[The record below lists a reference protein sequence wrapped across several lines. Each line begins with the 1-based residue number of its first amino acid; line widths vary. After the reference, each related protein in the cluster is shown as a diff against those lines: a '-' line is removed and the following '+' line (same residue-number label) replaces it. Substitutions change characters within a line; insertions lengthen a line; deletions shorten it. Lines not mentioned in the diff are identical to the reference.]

1 MKKMIF
7 LNKYIEFNRLH
18 ITNRSAEKN
27 FNIIKFNIFFTFIG
41 IIFYFFWKHFGNFPM
56 SIVSLLFGIFSF
68 ILNILH
74 FNNILIYQSKNI
86 INIIGSFSIIVLVSS
101 SFHQYPLL
109 SNWFLV
115 CIIISAVF
123 YTLKKS
129 ILISILYLFF
139 YFFSILANHYFLK
152 TNFLKITNL
161 KYNFYVDIIA
171 TLIPFMIIYYVI
183 AYYIRIIN
191 KEREKL
197 LETQKYKEIFYAHI
211 SHEIRTP
218 MNAIIGVSNVL
229 KKTNLD
235 TEQIK
240 YVKTV
245 ETAAN
250 NLLVLLNDL
259 LEISKIQ
266 AGKSI
271 IDKKPFILTDTVQ
284 FVYQINKELALDK
297 NLIFKLNID
306 NEIIDQC
313 IGDQVRLTQILLNL
327 ISNAIKYTN
336 VGSISLN
343 VKLVSKINDL
353 QMISFSIKDTGIGIP
368 KNFIKYIFDEFTQ
381 AENCNTINSKH
392 NINKGSGL
400 GMGLSKMFVD
410 LMGGEFY
417 IESEENKGTEVRF
430 ILSFDLNK
438 EDLQLSKTEE
448 PKVPILDLQNI
459 KILIAEDN
467 ITNILVAKTILE
479 YHGAKIYEAQDGA
492 EAIEILK
499 NNNQIQIVLMD
510 LGMPKLGGI
519 EASKIIRNTMNN
531 FIPIIALT
539 ANSLPE
545 EHQRCIEAGMNDFVL
560 KPFNEKLLIELI
572 LKYLKK

>member
-1 MKKMIF
+1 MHF
-7 LNKYIEFNRLH
+7 LDNYLEFIKIH
-18 ITNRSAEKN
+18 ITSKSAEKN
-27 FNIIKFNIFFTFIG
+27 FNIIKFNIFFTLIG
-41 IIFYFFWKHFGNFPM
+41 LTFFFFWKHFGNMPM
-56 SIVSLLFGIFSF
+56 SIVSLLFGICGFV
-68 ILNILH
+68 LNILH
-74 FNNILIYQSKNI
+74 FNNILVYQSKNI
-86 INIIGSFSIIVLVSS
+86 INFIGSFSIIILVSS
-101 SFHQYPLL
+101 SYHQYPLL

-123 YTLKKS
+123 YSIKKS
-129 ILISILYLFF
+129 ILLSLFYVTF
-139 YFFSILANHYFLK
+139 YFLSVLINRFLLEN
-152 TNFLKITNL
+152 NFLNISKL
-161 KYNFYVDIIA
+161 EYHFYVDIIA
-171 TLIPFMIIYYVI
+171 TLIPFMIIYYVV
-183 AYYIRIIN
+183 AYYIRIIS

-197 LETQKYKEIFYAHI
+197 LETQKYKETFYAHI

-229 KKTNLD
+229 KKTDLD
-235 TEQIK
+235 SEQIK

-271 IDKKPFILTDTVQ
+271 IEKKPFILTDTVQ
-284 FVYQINKELALDK
+284 FAYQINKELAVNK
-297 NLIFKLNID
+297 NLMFKLNID
-306 NEIIDQC
+306 NEIVDQC
-313 IGDQVRLTQILLNL
+313 IGDQVRLTQVLLNL

-336 VGSISLN
+336 EGSISLN
-343 VKLVSKINDL
+343 VKLVSKINDT
-353 QMISFSIKDTGIGIP
+353 QIISFSIKDTGIGIP
-368 KNFIKYIFDEFTQ
+368 KSFIKYIFEEFTQ
-381 AENCNTINSKH
+381 AENSASINSKH
-392 NINKGSGL
+392 NFNKGSGL

-430 ILSFDLNK
+430 ILSFNLIK
-438 EDLQLSKTEE
+438 EDIQLLKTEASND
-448 PKVPILDLQNI
+448 PILDLNNVH
-459 KILIAEDN
+459 ILIAEDN

-479 YHGAKIYEAQDGA
+479 YHGAKIYEAQDGV

-499 NNNQIQIVLMD
+499 NNDQIQIILMD

-519 EASKIIRNTMNN
+519 EASKIIRNTLNN
-531 FIPIIALT
+531 SIPIIALT

-560 KPFNEKLLIELI
+560 KPFNEKQLVELI
-572 LKYLKK
+572 INYLNL

>member
-1 MKKMIF
+1 
-7 LNKYIEFNRLH
+7 
-18 ITNRSAEKN
+18 
-27 FNIIKFNIFFTFIG
+27 
-41 IIFYFFWKHFGNFPM
+41 M